1 MNQVSSLKVLWE
13 QIRKEAQQ
21 VCKAESALIKY
32 IDTTILA
39 HQSLLSSLSFL
50 LAGRLHHESVT
61 EYVLQDIFDDAFSS
75 ETKTQKAILED
86 IKALID
92 RDSAC
97 QTFLSAFLYYK
108 GFHALQA
115 WRATHLL
122 WSKNRKALALML
134 QNRISVVFDVD
145 IHPAA
150 KIGQGVMLDHSTGLV
165 VGETAVIEDCVSIL
179 QGVTLGGTGKESGDR
194 HPKVR
199 SGVLIGP
206 GATILG
212 NIEIGEGS
220 KIIAASVVLKD
231 VPPHSVASGV
241 PAEIVGTTNIGS
253 PAEIMDH
260 GLSG

>member
-1 MNQVSSLKVLWE
+1 
-13 QIRKEAQQ
+13 
-21 VCKAESALIKY
+21 
-32 IDTTILA
+32 
-39 HQSLLSSLSFL
+39 
-50 LAGRLHHESVT
+50 
-61 EYVLQDIFDDAFSS
+61 
-75 ETKTQKAILED
+75 
-86 IKALID
+86 
-92 RDSAC
+92 
-97 QTFLSAFLYYK
+97 
-108 GFHALQA
+108 
-115 WRATHLL
+115 
-122 WSKNRKALALML
+122 ML

>member
-1 MNQVSSLKVLWE
+1 MNQVSSLKLLWE
-13 QIRKEAQQ
+13 KIKKEAQQ
-21 VCKAESALIKY
+21 VCETEPALIKY
-32 IDTTILA
+32 IDATILA

-50 LAGRLHHESVT
+50 LASKLHHESVT
-61 EYVLQDIFDDAFSS
+61 EHILQDIFDDVFSS
-75 ETKTQKAILED
+75 DAKTQEAIYRD
-86 IKALID
+86 IQALID

-97 QTFLSAFLYYK
+97 HTFLSAFLYYK

-122 WSKNRKALALML
+122 WSKNRKPLALML

-220 KIIAASVVLKD
+220 KIIAASVVLKN

-241 PAEIVGTTNIGS
+241 PAEIVGATNIGS

>member
-1 MNQVSSLKVLWE
+1 MTQNQPTELLWE
-13 QIRKEAQQ
+13 KIQEGARGISRSEP
-21 VCKAESALIKY
+21 ALQTY
-32 IDTTILA
+32 MQDTILN
-39 HQSLLSSLSFL
+39 HRSLLSALSFL
-50 LAGRLHHESVT
+50 LANKLQCKSVT
-61 EYVLQDIFDDAFSS
+61 ESVLRDIFDLAFSS
-75 ETKTQKAILED
+75 NIEIEKTISDD
-86 IKALID
+86 IRALID

-97 QTFLSAFLYYK
+97 HSFLSAFTHYK

-115 WRATHLL
+115 WRAAHWL
-122 WSKNRKALALML
+122 WHQNRKSLALML
-134 QNRISVVFDVD
+134 QNRISVVFGVD

-150 KIGQGVMLDHSTGLV
+150 RIGKGVMFDHATGIV

-179 QGVTLGGTGKESGDR
+179 HGVTLGGTGKEGGDR

-231 VPPHSVASGV
+231 IPPHSIASGV
-241 PAEIVGTTNIGS
+241 PAEVVDVMKTDS
-253 PAEIMDH
+253 PAEKMDQS
-260 GLSG
+260 LSG